1 MNEFDKNR
9 YNQLKMFDKEYH
21 ILSLSGGKD
30 STALAFFIKEN
41 MPEVHKK
48 IEYVFYD
55 TGLDLD
61 ETYTYLNKIEV
72 FLDKKITY
80 VKPEKSFEDI
90 YYVNKILP
98 SPFRRWCTVELK
110 VKPSQKFLKEK
121 IKNEGEGRINL
132 YIGIRADESFRLGA
146 QLKSEIERKYAV
158 TKYPLVENGIN
169 KQDVE
174 EILKKT
180 GINMPEYYKW
190 RSRNGCFMCFY
201 QSQHDWIKLYKNA
214 PQLFNK
220 AMEYEKLCAPGHT
233 LRFGL
238 NMDLPLSEIIKPHNM
253 KRIEEKYKI
262 LDERR
267 KKREEK
273 NKTKT
278 LYEQLT

>member
-1 MNEFDKNR
+1 MNKFDKER

-41 MPEVHKK
+41 MPEVHEK

-72 FLDKKITY
+72 FLNKKITY
-80 VKPEKSFEDI
+80 VKPQKSFEDI

-110 VKPSQKFLKEK
+110 VKPSQKFLEEK
-121 IKNEGEGRINL
+121 IKNEGEGQINL

-146 QLKSEIERKYAV
+146 QLKSEIEKKYV
-158 TKYPLVENGIN
+158 KTKYPLVENGIN

-214 PQLFNK
+214 PQLFIK
-220 AMEYEKLCAPGHT
+220 AMEYEKLCKQGHT

-238 NMDLPLSEIIKPHNM
+238 NMDLPLSEIIKPDNM
-253 KRIEEKYKI
+253 KRIEEKYRI
-262 LDERR
+262 LDKRM

-278 LYEQLT
+278 LYEEL